1 MVRLSNR
8 IQSGEWG
15 ESRRE
20 RNSSS
25 EWIPKVFFALLDR
38 FEWRSDSML
47 GERKDLRKLSSFI
60 TKDAELGSGLDAGVR
75 KAGCVALYTDVE
87 D

>member
-1 MVRLSNR
+1 
-8 IQSGEWG
+8 
-15 ESRRE
+15 
-20 RNSSS
+20 
-25 EWIPKVFFALLDR
+25 
-38 FEWRSDSML
+38 ML